1 MLQIRFGSDRRSV
14 LLPWNEFH
22 MNFGTLIEI
31 DIEILVEKLW
41 SVKLKHIAVYVHLY
55 LTRSSSNI

>member
-14 LLPWNEFH
+14 LSPQNEFH
-22 MNFGTLIEI
+22 MHFGTLIEI
-31 DIEILVEKLW
+31 DIEILLEKLC
-41 SVKLKHIAVYVHLY
+41 SVKLKHIAVNEHLY